1 MTKLIETPDSFLSV
15 TPFNDDGLLE
25 SCVADVSGLLIQN
38 PPIVMYGKTMY
49 QHRDVGF
56 FSNECDGYRYTGQ
69 TAKPQALTS
78 SLEKMLQHVNQL
90 FGSNFNGIL
99 VTRYK
104 DGNDRT
110 GAHSDRKRNVTGVDV
125 GVGVVSVVSVSYGA
139 VRKFRIRDKKTK
151 KVVSDIPTISGQMI
165 QMGGKFQ
172 KEFTHEIPVQK
183 KIKEVRYSF
192 TLRNYISQTQ

>member
-125 GVGVVSVVSVSYGA
+125 GVDSVGVGVVSVSYGA

-151 KVVSDIPTISGQMI
+151 KVVSDIPTI
-165 QMGGKFQ
+165 
-172 KEFTHEIPVQK
+172 
-183 KIKEVRYSF
+183 
-192 TLRNYISQTQ
+192 

>member
-1 MTKLIETPDSFLSV
+1 MTKIIETVNSFLSV
-15 TPFNDDGLLE
+15 TPFNDDELLE

-78 SLEKMLQHVNQL
+78 SLEKMLQHVNRL
-90 FGSNFNGIL
+90 FDSNFNGIL

-110 GAHSDRKRNVTGVDV
+110 GAHSDRKRNVTSDNGI
-125 GVGVVSVVSVSYGA
+125 GVVSVSYGA
-139 VRKFRIRDKKTK
+139 VRKFRIRDKITK

-192 TLRNYISQTQ
+192 TLRNYIS

>member
-1 MTKLIETPDSFLSV
+1 MTKIIETPNSFLSV
-15 TPFNDDGLLE
+15 RQFNDDGLLK
-25 SCVADVSGLLIQN
+25 SCVADVSDLLIQN

-56 FSNECDGYRYTGQ
+56 FTNQCDGYRYSGQ

-78 SLEKMLQHVNQL
+78 SLEKMLEHVNQL
-90 FGSNFNGIL
+90 FDSHFNGIL

-110 GAHSDRKRNVTGVDV
+110 GAHSDRKRNVTADNGV
-125 GVGVVSVVSVSYGA
+125 GVGVVSVSYGA
-139 VRKFRIRDKKTK
+139 LRKFRIRDKITK
-151 KVVSDIPTISGQMI
+151 KIVSDIPTISGQLI
-165 QMGGKFQ
+165 HMGGKFQ
-172 KEFTHEIPVQK
+172 TEFTHEIPVQK

-192 TLRNYISQTQ
+192 TFRNYIS